1 MSKRIFVGGLPYSTT
16 DQELTDLF
24 ASVGNVKEAVIITDR
39 MTGQSKGFGFV
50 EMESDSEAETAI
62 RTLNE
67 TVLGGRTLKVN
78 EANERPA
85 RQNNRNFNSSRW

>member
-1 MSKRIFVGGLPYSTT
+1 
-16 DQELTDLF
+16 
-24 ASVGNVKEAVIITDR
+24 
-39 MTGQSKGFGFV
+39 
-50 EMESDSEAETAI
+50 MESDSEAETAI